1 MAMIVAIVRQS
12 RGATA
17 HTWHQSAACVSG
29 RHRKSNPSCMSP
41 PLQYKLS
48 NTCQHARTPQWLLRM
63 LHNQHGTLY
72 DPCPHSP
79 SPDGLYTPW
88 SSSKVNFVNP
98 PFGDAKEWLHK
109 AAEEAGKHKHSIV
122 LVPFRAHTKYMSVHA
137 LQHAVSVCVLSKPIR
152 FEDPYGTP
160 FSRPLP
166 TPVCLVSFGAD
177 LTPHPSTHI
186 PYTAV
191 ARFGGTRTA
200 SSIES
205 VAEHLQ
211 HCTGGECGII

>member
-1 MAMIVAIVRQS
+1 MRCSVGAVSSRSLVSCTALTLIYGCMLLQSGNSCYLGVIMAMIVAIVRQS

-17 HTWHQSAACVSG
+17 HTWHQSAACMSG
-29 RHRKSNPSCMSP
+29 RYRKGNPSCIGP

-48 NTCQHARTPQWLLRM
+48 NTRQHARTPQWLLRM

-79 SPDGLYTPW
+79 SSDGLYTPW

-122 LVPFRAHTKYMSVHA
+122 LVPFRAHTKYMSVHT

-152 FEDPYGTP
+152 FRG
-160 FSRPLP
+160 
-166 TPVCLVSFGAD
+166 
-177 LTPHPSTHI
+177 
-186 PYTAV
+186 
-191 ARFGGTRTA
+191 
-200 SSIES
+200 SIWH
-205 VAEHLQ
+205 A
-211 HCTGGECGII
+211 I